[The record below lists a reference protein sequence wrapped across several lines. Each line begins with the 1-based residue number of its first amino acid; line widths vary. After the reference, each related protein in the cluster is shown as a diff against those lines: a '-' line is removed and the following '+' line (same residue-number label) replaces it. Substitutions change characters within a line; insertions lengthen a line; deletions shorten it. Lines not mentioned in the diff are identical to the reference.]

1 MGYNLEEPHNMIH
14 HLVSHSFLFD
24 VSNLQASIF
33 LFLDTCIYNT
43 NLYGS
48 DVAIALNANIADL
61 ASAASGITIAGATV
75 VVDGSYLKI
84 TSASTGTSSTIT
96 IKSDSGQ
103 TDRDRDKSINRSRW

>member
-1 MGYNLEEPHNMIH
+1 MRHS
-14 HLVSHSFLFD
+14 LVLLCFSIAYDFL
-24 VSNLQASIF
+24 
-33 LFLDTCIYNT
+33 T
-43 NLYGS
+43 NADETLTVIVDGS

-61 ASAASGITIAGATV
+61 ASAASGITIAGATI